1 MSLVVSCLTL
11 CFALINSVL
20 LNLLC
25 VWIVHFSTVSKPDV
39 RPGACEREAGLR
51 IQRGTLSH
59 FSSGPAPQKD
69 NLGSN
74 DEQTDSERGR
84 QKDEQMFG

>member
-1 MSLVVSCLTL
+1 MFGSCIS
-11 CFALINSVL
+11 ALSANQYT
-20 LNLLC
+20 N
-25 VWIVHFSTVSKPDV
+25 V
-39 RPGACEREAGLR
+39 RPGACEREAELR

-59 FSSGPAPQKD
+59 FSSGPSPQKD

-84 QKDEQMFG
+84 QKDEQVFG